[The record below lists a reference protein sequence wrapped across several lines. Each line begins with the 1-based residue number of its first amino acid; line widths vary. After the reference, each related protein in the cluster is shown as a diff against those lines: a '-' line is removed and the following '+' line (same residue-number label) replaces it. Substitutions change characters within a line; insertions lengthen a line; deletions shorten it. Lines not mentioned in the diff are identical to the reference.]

1 MTNTGDKKK
10 QVLAR
15 LQRYCALQDRSVQK
29 IREKLFSIEGISSD
43 EQDAIVTSLLKD
55 KFLDDERFT
64 ENYIRSKI
72 NQNRWGQQKIK
83 QGLIRHRIP
92 SDMISRGLK
101 EMDHKTYFR
110 NLNDLLKAKQQTTD
124 DKTKWMRYLLQR
136 GYLIDEVLEVV
147 GGKQNG

>member
-1 MTNTGDKKK
+1 MMNAEDKKK

-29 IREKLFSIEGISSD
+29 IREKLYDIEELSTD
-43 EQDAIVTSLLKD
+43 EQDEIIARLIEG

-92 SDMISRGLK
+92 SDMIDRGLLK
-101 EMDHKTYFR
+101 IDHNTYIR

-136 GYLIDEVLEVV
+136 GYLMDEVLEVM
-147 GGKQNG
+147 GGC